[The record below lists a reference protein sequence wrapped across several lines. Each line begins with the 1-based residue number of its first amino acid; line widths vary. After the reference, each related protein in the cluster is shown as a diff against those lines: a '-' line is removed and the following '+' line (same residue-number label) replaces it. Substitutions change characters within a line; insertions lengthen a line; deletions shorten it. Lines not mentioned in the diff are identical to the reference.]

1 MNVSSSHPE
10 RLTDLGPVMKIKVN
24 SNHFELEK
32 SNQLGA
38 LITQLSLEGKG
49 GIAIAV
55 NAEVVHK
62 KEWNNFLLNEN
73 DDVVIIEAAQGG

>member
-1 MNVSSSHPE
+1 
-10 RLTDLGPVMKIKVN
+10 MKIKVN

-32 SNQLGA
+32 SNQLIT
-38 LITQLSLEGKG
+38 LIRQFSLEEKS

-55 NAEVVHK
+55 NAEVVQK

-73 DDVVIIEAAQGG
+73 DEVVIIEAAQGG